1 MANRMLAIR
10 GRDSLSVDDRLD
22 VYVDLDS
29 SSGLNSS
36 MQEWPALSADFLSA
50 AEAGL
55 SAVGL
60 SCYSEDAG
68 EIRPV
73 YTDDVEPR
81 PATGADALEKYVA
94 TYGEVQLPAGGDG
107 MAEAMFGALSGS
119 GALFGVEYDDGTVG
133 ALGRCCDAALAQAE
147 TAAGARQYEWRR
159 RVSVLVNVNAVRNSI
174 RQIFTWV
181 PGERII
187 NPEFGSRLRLYLY
200 EPITEENQERIVAEI
215 KAAVMKWE
223 PRVTVDRVVK
233 VTDVSDVEENTV
245 RLDIYYTIK
254 GLNGRQ
260 FKYEYE
266 YSRARY
272 SKI

>member
-10 GRDSLSVDDRLD
+10 GRGSLSVDDRLD

-29 SSGLNSS
+29 SSGLNSG
-36 MQEWPALSADFLSA
+36 MQEWPALSGDFLSA

-60 SCYSEDAG
+60 SCCSEDAG
-68 EIRPV
+68 GIRPV
-73 YTDDVEPR
+73 YTDDGEP
-81 PATGADALEKYVA
+81 ASGADALEKYVVA
-94 TYGEVQLPAGGDG
+94 YGEVRLPAGGDG
-107 MAEAMFGALSGS
+107 MADAMFGALSGS
-119 GALFGVEYDDGTVG
+119 GAFFGVEYDDGTVG
-133 ALGRCCDAALAQAE
+133 ALRRCCDEALARAE
-147 TAAGARQYEWRR
+147 AAAGARQYEWRR
-159 RVSVLVNVNAVRNSI
+159 RVSDLVNVNAVRNSI

-223 PRVTVDRVVK
+223 PRVAVDRVVK
-233 VTDVSDVEENTV
+233 VTDVSDLEENTV